1 MNIKTIEDQF
11 HYCVWLFLEDIYEKL
26 LPEMKTGSVVKI
38 YVNRNI
44 TLRKCNS
51 PMNKDKVISFLISQK
66 VIKQTKKPEIMGSGT
81 PGQHGYQAYEVY
93 SFRVLPAFRKKH
105 NYFKLLFANNKQ
117 ENVFKCC
124 GLTLDL
130 AKAEIQYKQGP
141 VVNITRTNKEI
152 LFLIILL
159 KSMGKVVQYQKIAA
173 ETKARNYRKNKG
185 DDEIKRDVQFLRKDL
200 ADKVLL
206 KTGMTHLEIKE
217 MIVSVTNQGY
227 KIVSS

>member
-1 MNIKTIEDQF
+1 MDIKTIEDQF
-11 HYCVWLFLEDIYEKL
+11 HHCVWLFLEDIYEKL

-38 YVNRNI
+38 YVNRDI
-44 TLRKCNS
+44 TLHKCDS

-81 PGQHGYQAYEVY
+81 SGQHGYQAYGVY
-93 SFRVLPAFRKKH
+93 SFKVLPAFRKTHK
-105 NYFKLLFANNKQ
+105 YFKQLFADDKQ
-117 ENVFKCC
+117 EHVFKCC

-130 AKAEIQYKQGP
+130 SKSEIQYKQGSP
-141 VVNITRTNKEI
+141 VNITRTNKEI

-159 KSMGKVVQYQKIAA
+159 KNVGRVVKYRTIAA

-185 DDEIKRDVQFLRKDL
+185 DEELKRDVQFLRKDL
-200 ADKVLL
+200 VDKVLL
-206 KTGMTHLEIKE
+206 KTGMTHLEINK

-227 KIVSS
+227 KVVSS